1 MPVHSGVTRLHL
13 HHPKPSGEP
22 TKAGL
27 PVVRYLV
34 AVVVPV
40 MVMIPET
47 AMITIMAAVP
57 AVVMFKPAAI
67 SLPVTVKEPLSIMMR
82 SHPPSPAVRWPSPIT
97 LMPLVMPSH
106 RIPVTIYPCVFRAW
120 SCRQNTDHTGPRWR
134 ANSDSNDLSAG
145 DR

>member
-1 MPVHSGVTRLHL
+1 MPTYSGVTRLHL

-47 AMITIMAAVP
+47 AVITIMAAVP
-57 AVVMFKPAAI
+57 AVVMFKSAAV
-67 SLPVTVKEPLSIMMR
+67 SVPVTVKEPLSIMMR
-82 SHPPSPAVRWPSPIT
+82 SHPMSPRVRWPSPIT
-97 LMPLVMPSH
+97 LMPLVMPSR
-106 RIPVTIYPCVFRAW
+106 RIPITIYPYVFWAW
-120 SCRQNTDHTGPRWR
+120 SWRQNTDHTGRWWR
-134 ANSDSNDLSAG
+134 ANPDSNDLSAG